1 MRNFVLLIVLIVAY
15 ACGNSGGDYNPIGLR
30 KLSGEEMLERVR
42 NKRFQQ
48 QPVGVVFKDENGD
61 IITPERLKGFNQNEY
76 FGDQYVD
83 GNGILREVVIRKANS
98 SDRSLMDNIQAAT
111 KQALEEVA
119 QEGND
124 GLPQI
129 PAQEGAPVVR
139 MPEGN

>member
-1 MRNFVLLIVLIVAY
+1 MRNLLLLIALLIAFS
-15 ACGNSGGDYNPIGLR
+15 CGNSGGDYNPIGLR

-42 NKRFQQ
+42 NKRFRQ
-48 QPVGVVFKDENGD
+48 QPVGVVFKDVNGD
-61 IITPERLKGFNQNEY
+61 IITPERLKGFNETDY

-83 GNGILREVVIRKANS
+83 ANGILREVVIRKATG
-98 SDRSLMDNIQAAT
+98 SDRDLMANIKQAT
-111 KQALEEVA
+111 QQALEELA

-129 PAQEGAPVVR
+129 PAREGAPVVR